1 MIFKNKF
8 KTALIT
14 GSTRGVGKEIAKMF
28 LKNHYNVVI
37 TGRNIN
43 DAKKVADEL
52 NSNKYSLAHAKGYYL
67 NYDNISKSS
76 NLLNSLEN
84 KEIIPNFLINNAGAL
99 NTNNL
104 NDVSLKTINTMAN
117 TNMIGP
123 LIMSKYCINIIKNT
137 NEYGGILFNTPPY
150 KIDDKTTYL
159 LPYMQTKL
167 GQTTLMNSLANSNLN
182 NKALICGFW
191 TKYPLSTDAIIN
203 RNIGTLDNCM
213 HPSILSNTIEELI
226 FNTNNPWRYNSKV
239 IIDDD
244 FLSERNISLNKYK
257 MCKNIKKLDD
267 LFMGHLKNKYNIKK
281 NLY

>member
-37 TGRNIN
+37 TGRNI
-43 DAKKVADEL
+43 DHAKKVAEEL

-67 NYDNISKSS
+67 NYDNISKCS

-117 TNMIGP
+117 ANMIGP

-137 NEYGGILFNTPPY
+137 NEYGGILFNTPSY

-257 MCKNIKKLDD
+257 MGKNIKKLDD

>member
-1 MIFKNKF
+1 
-8 KTALIT
+8 
-14 GSTRGVGKEIAKMF
+14 
-28 LKNHYNVVI
+28 
-37 TGRNIN
+37 
-43 DAKKVADEL
+43 
-52 NSNKYSLAHAKGYYL
+52 
-67 NYDNISKSS
+67 
-76 NLLNSLEN
+76 
-84 KEIIPNFLINNAGAL
+84 
-99 NTNNL
+99 
-104 NDVSLKTINTMAN
+104 MAN
-117 TNMIGP
+117 ANMIGP

-137 NEYGGILFNTPPY
+137 NEYGGILFNTPSY

-203 RNIGTLDNCM
+203 RNLGTLDNCM
-213 HPSILSNTIEELI
+213 HPSILSDTIEELI

-239 IIDDD
+239 IIDQD

-257 MCKNIKKLDD
+257 MGKNIKKLDD
-267 LFMGHLKNKYNIKK
+267 LFMDHLKNKYNIKK

>member
-117 TNMIGP
+117 ANMIGP

-137 NEYGGILFNTPPY
+137 NEYGGILFNTPSY

-239 IIDDD
+239 IIDQD

-257 MCKNIKKLDD
+257 MGKNIKKLDD
-267 LFMGHLKNKYNIKK
+267 LFMDHLKNKYNIKK

>member
-1 MIFKNKF
+1 MIFKNKL

-28 LKNHYNVVI
+28 LKNDYNVVV
-37 TGRNIN
+37 TGRNID

-52 NSNKYSLAHAKGYYL
+52 NSKKYSLAYARGYYL
-67 NYDNISKSS
+67 NYDNISKSF

-84 KEIIPNFLINNAGAL
+84 KDIIPNFIINNAGVL
-99 NTNNL
+99 NTKNL
-104 NDVSLKTINTMAN
+104 NDVSLKTINTMVN
-117 TNMIGP
+117 VNMIGP

-137 NEYGGILFNTPPY
+137 NEYGGILFNTPLY

-167 GQTTLMNSLANSNLN
+167 AQTTLMKSLANSNLN
-182 NKALICGFW
+182 NKALICGFL

-213 HPSILSNTIEELI
+213 HPSILSDTIEELI
-226 FNTNNPWRYNSKV
+226 FNTNNPWKYNSKV
-239 IIDDD
+239 IIDED
-244 FLSERNISLNKYK
+244 FLTEKNISLNKYK
-257 MCKNIKKLDD
+257 MGENIKKLDD
-267 LFMGHLKNKYNIKK
+267 LFMDHLKKKYNIKK